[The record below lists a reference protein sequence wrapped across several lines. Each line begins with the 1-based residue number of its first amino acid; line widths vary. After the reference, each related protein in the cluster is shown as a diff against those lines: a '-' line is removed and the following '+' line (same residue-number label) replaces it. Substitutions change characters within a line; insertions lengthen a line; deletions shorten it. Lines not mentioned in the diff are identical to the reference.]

1 MNSNLYKLVF
11 STRVGTWVA
20 VSPVTRARGKGS
32 RSGPGSQALAVVMA
46 TLGLLPAMA
55 QAGLEVDGNASAG
68 QRAGISQA
76 ANGVPVVNIVA
87 PGSQGISHNK
97 FTQFDVDAR
106 GLILNNSQTDGISQ
120 IGGFVV
126 KNGNLGNGPA
136 ARGALLEVNG
146 GAPSQLRGALEGFGN
161 QKMDVFIANES
172 GIVGNGVSS
181 VNLNS
186 LTLTTGRP
194 QLNADGT
201 VRFDVRGGQ
210 ITVEGSGINTS
221 GLSYFDLVARAIRLN
236 ALVASHG
243 STAEIQVVAGLNS
256 YNPASRSFYKLA
268 DGGEGAPVWAIDGS
282 TLGAM
287 YGRMIRFVSTESG
300 LGVRHQGVVA
310 STGDVRITAAGD
322 LSVADVYAKV
332 GLRLEGE
339 GIAVAAGKRLDADTV
354 SVLARG
360 ELAVDGSLTG
370 ERIGLEAQALN
381 NRGKIV
387 AERVLAVQAGRVD
400 NSGALQAG
408 ESMSIDATGRLD
420 NRKGGTIRAGDDLLL
435 KVGALGNEGGGVLAA
450 IGGKVSA
457 VVAGDVNNAGT

>member
-243 STAEIQVVAGLNS
+243 STAEIQVVAGLN
-256 YNPASRSFYKLA
+256 
-268 DGGEGAPVWAIDGS
+268 
-282 TLGAM
+282 
-287 YGRMIRFVSTESG
+287 
-300 LGVRHQGVVA
+300 
-310 STGDVRITAAGD
+310 
-322 LSVADVYAKV
+322 LS
-332 GLRLEGE
+332 L
-339 GIAVAAGKRLDADTV
+339 IH
-354 SVLARG
+354 
-360 ELAVDGSLTG
+360 
-370 ERIGLEAQALN
+370 I
-381 NRGKIV
+381 
-387 AERVLAVQAGRVD
+387 
-400 NSGALQAG
+400 
-408 ESMSIDATGRLD
+408 
-420 NRKGGTIRAGDDLLL
+420 
-435 KVGALGNEGGGVLAA
+435 
-450 IGGKVSA
+450 
-457 VVAGDVNNAGT
+457 